1 MRLLSD
7 DRKRDVGK
15 ERPCKAHAFSCWDCV
30 HCVNGA
36 TYSGADHNLTCSNL
50 LCNLLIPISCIELQG
65 KQRIP
70 WIYLH
75 TIVTSCCTY
84 AWIKRLETSLE
95 RISCFV
101 RRKRH
106 KHCRDEK
113 ECAPHALQH
122 VHLFIIITTSQFT
135 YTRNNY
141 KTFLYMY
148 TCECPLKVCEPCS
161 FQLHLMPSVSC
172 DWLLRSSESF
182 RCILM
187 QKITGA

>member
-15 ERPCKAHAFSCWDCV
+15 ERPCKAYAFSCWDCV

-75 TIVTSCCTY
+75 TIVTSCCTN
-84 AWIKRLETSLE
+84 AWSVSKQAKNALVVLSGENVTKIVVMRRSAHPTHCSTSIYSSLL
-95 RISCFV
+95 
-101 RRKRH
+101 RH
-106 KHCRDEK
+106 HNSLTQE
-113 ECAPHALQH
+113 
-122 VHLFIIITTSQFT
+122 IITKHSC
-135 YTRNNY
+135 
-141 KTFLYMY
+141 
-148 TCECPLKVCEPCS
+148 TCIRAHECLLKVCEPCS